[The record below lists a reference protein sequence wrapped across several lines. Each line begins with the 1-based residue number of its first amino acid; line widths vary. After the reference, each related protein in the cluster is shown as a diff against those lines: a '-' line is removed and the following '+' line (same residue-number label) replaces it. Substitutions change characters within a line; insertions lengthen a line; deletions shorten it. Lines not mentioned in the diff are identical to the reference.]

1 MKVSG
6 NRANERSALPGQP
19 WCRSMGVWA
28 FPLARTGWRLQVP
41 LSKTSAAS
49 GQWDRAPQGFVF
61 VSTGRP
67 SLGLTSSRL
76 EVEASAS
83 AVRKA
88 AVNWRCYFVHTVLQ
102 IYKWYLLFAENK

>member
-1 MKVSG
+1 M
-6 NRANERSALPGQP
+6 SALHFLGSLGVGAWVCGPSHWPG
-19 WCRSMGVWA
+19 
-28 FPLARTGWRLQVP
+28 LAGGSRFHLVKRALRLD
-41 LSKTSAAS
+41 S
-49 GQWDRAPQGFVF
+49 GTEHLKALCLCQRAVHP
-61 VSTGRP
+61 
-67 SLGLTSSRL
+67 LGLTSSRL